1 MQPRRLHL
9 VQARLGQ
16 KVQGYR
22 QMATDAQW
30 LRPEILRPRSHRL
43 SVSGNDRKKTSN
55 VAPEQCAAPA
65 IRTCDK
71 AAPHARKPGSPTE
84 NAPGFHARRGSH
96 ANWSRL
102 VRWPRPTPAA
112 PVPAPVEGEAPA
124 PAAKEPAAPIA
135 PPAPTTFT
143 IGVTDLCFNATNA
156 IFGRQLKTTDG
167 HIVSLA
173 YWQEKESV
181 SNDELPYFD
190 NK

>member
-1 MQPRRLHL
+1 MAINKNHEFEDLGTNKCAIVEKNASPER
-9 VQARLGQ
+9 VQFL
-16 KVQGYR
+16 
-22 QMATDAQW
+22 
-30 LRPEILRPRSHRL
+30 
-43 SVSGNDRKKTSN
+43 KTLLEFNKYEVVVVDSP
-55 VAPEQCAAPA
+55 AP
-65 IRTCDK
+65 K
-71 AAPHARKPGSPTE
+71 AA
-84 NAPGFHARRGSH
+84 
-96 ANWSRL
+96 
-102 VRWPRPTPAA
+102 PAA
-112 PVPAPVEGEAPA
+112 PVAAPVEGEAPA
-124 PAAKEPAAPIA
+124 PAPAPAAPIE

>member
-1 MQPRRLHL
+1 MAINKNHEFEDLGTSKCAIVEKNASPER
-9 VQARLGQ
+9 VQFL
-16 KVQGYR
+16 
-22 QMATDAQW
+22 
-30 LRPEILRPRSHRL
+30 
-43 SVSGNDRKKTSN
+43 KTLLEFNKYEVVVVDSP
-55 VAPEQCAAPA
+55 AP
-65 IRTCDK
+65 K
-71 AAPHARKPGSPTE
+71 AA
-84 NAPGFHARRGSH
+84 
-96 ANWSRL
+96 
-102 VRWPRPTPAA
+102 PAA
-112 PVPAPVEGEAPA
+112 PVAAPVEGEAPA
-124 PAAKEPAAPIA
+124 PASAPAAPME

>member
-1 MQPRRLHL
+1 MAINKNHEFEDLGTSKCAIVEKNASAER
-9 VQARLGQ
+9 VQFL
-16 KVQGYR
+16 
-22 QMATDAQW
+22 
-30 LRPEILRPRSHRL
+30 
-43 SVSGNDRKKTSN
+43 KTLLEFNKYEVVVVDSP
-55 VAPEQCAAPA
+55 AP
-65 IRTCDK
+65 K
-71 AAPHARKPGSPTE
+71 AA
-84 NAPGFHARRGSH
+84 
-96 ANWSRL
+96 
-102 VRWPRPTPAA
+102 PAA
-112 PVPAPVEGEAPA
+112 PVAAPVEGEAPA
-124 PAAKEPAAPIA
+124 PAPAPAAPME

>member
-1 MQPRRLHL
+1 MAINKNHEFEDLGTSKCAIVEKNASAER
-9 VQARLGQ
+9 VQFL
-16 KVQGYR
+16 
-22 QMATDAQW
+22 
-30 LRPEILRPRSHRL
+30 
-43 SVSGNDRKKTSN
+43 KTLLEFNKYEVVVVDSP
-55 VAPEQCAAPA
+55 AP
-65 IRTCDK
+65 K
-71 AAPHARKPGSPTE
+71 AA
-84 NAPGFHARRGSH
+84 
-96 ANWSRL
+96 
-102 VRWPRPTPAA
+102 PAA
-112 PVPAPVEGEAPA
+112 PVAAPVEGEAPA
-124 PAAKEPAAPIA
+124 PAPAPAAPIE

>member
-1 MQPRRLHL
+1 MAINKNHEFED
-9 VQARLGQ
+9 LGTS
-16 KVQGYR
+16 KCAIVEKN
-22 QMATDAQW
+22 AS
-30 LRPEILRPRSHRL
+30 PERVHFL
-43 SVSGNDRKKTSN
+43 KTLLEFNKYEVVVVDSP
-55 VAPEQCAAPA
+55 AP
-65 IRTCDK
+65 K
-71 AAPHARKPGSPTE
+71 AA
-84 NAPGFHARRGSH
+84 
-96 ANWSRL
+96 
-102 VRWPRPTPAA
+102 PAA
-112 PVPAPVEGEAPA
+112 PVAAPVEGEAPA
-124 PAAKEPAAPIA
+124 APAPEAPAAPIA